1 MLKKLLKVS
10 ALTILAYLLQATT
23 AEYLSIGDIAPS
35 LAIAFIAAVTV
46 ALGRKYTFLMSLT
59 IGYLL
64 EIMLPMLDYLALILY
79 PVCCMLGALAFSD
92 KSERRLE
99 EERAAGRRAR
109 QLDPH
114 IRTPLCAALSTA
126 VFEGVNLIYVYLS
139 GVTLDGGHFGRS
151 LVCVLYTAAIAGV
164 IQFPI
169 RAWLGVYRL
178 AKAR

>member
-1 MLKKLLKVS
+1 MK
-10 ALTILAYLLQATT
+10 AYRAICFDFDYTLGDSTD
-23 AEYLSIGDIAPS
+23 SIVAGFQYGFARLGQPVPDRE
-35 LAIAFIAAVTV
+35 TV
-46 ALGRKYTFLMSLT
+46 RGT

-109 QLDPH
+109 QWNPH

-139 GVTLDGGHFGRS
+139 GVALDGGHFGRA
-151 LVCVLYTAAIAGV
+151 LVCVLYTAAIAAV

-169 RAWLGVYRL
+169 RWWLGIYKI

>member
-1 MLKKLLKVS
+1 MIKKLLKVS
-10 ALTILAYLLQATT
+10 ALTLLAYLLQATT

-35 LAIAFIAAVTV
+35 LAIACIAVVTV
-46 ALGRKYTFLMSLT
+46 GLGRKYTFLMSLT

-114 IRTPLCAALSTA
+114 IRTPLCAALSTV
-126 VFEGVNLIYVYLS
+126 VFEGVYLIYVYLS
-139 GVTLDGGHFGRS
+139 GVALDGGHFGRA
-151 LVCVLYTAAIAGV
+151 LVCVLYTAAIAAV

-169 RAWLGVYRL
+169 RWWLGIYKI

>member
-1 MLKKLLKVS
+1 MKHYS
-10 ALTILAYLLQATT
+10 AVCFDFDYTLGDSTD
-23 AEYLSIGDIAPS
+23 SIVAGFQYGFERLGHPIPDRE
-35 LAIAFIAAVTV
+35 TV
-46 ALGRKYTFLMSLT
+46 RGT

-109 QLDPH
+109 QWNPH

-139 GVTLDGGHFGRS
+139 GVALDGGHFGRA
-151 LVCVLYTAAIAGV
+151 LVCVLYTAVIAAV

-169 RAWLGVYRL
+169 RWWLGLYKI
-178 AKAR
+178 AKARYAA

>member
-1 MLKKLLKVS
+1 MLSKLLKVS
-10 ALTILAYLLQATT
+10 ALTLLAYLLQATT
-23 AEYLSIGDIAPS
+23 AEYLSLWDIAPS
-35 LAIAFIAAVTV
+35 LALAVIAVVTV
-46 ALGRKYTFLMSLT
+46 GLGRKYTFLMSLT

-139 GVTLDGGHFGRS
+139 GVTLDSGHFGRS
-151 LVCVLYTAAIAGV
+151 LVCVLYTAAIAAV

-169 RAWLGVYRL
+169 RAWLGIYKI